1 MGTQRPLRVERQ
13 AAFWLIGLA
22 VFVLLLYLLR
32 GILLPFVAGMAIAY
46 LLDPVCDK
54 LEDWGLSRT
63 WATVVLTVSFLI
75 IAAAVIVLAVPLI
88 AQQLVDFAENVPR
101 YLEALRREI
110 SQLLSS
116 LQARMDVASFEKV
129 QTTVAESTGNVV
141 KWATGFLLG
150 MLSGG
155 VALANLLSLIVI
167 TPIVAFY
174 LLRDWDRIM
183 DQVDQWLPRQHAPT
197 IRDLARK
204 ADDRLAGF
212 VRGQGTVCLVLGVAY
227 AIALTL
233 AGLDFGLLI
242 GLFAGLLTF
251 IPYVGAIIG
260 MVLSVGVALV
270 QFDDWT
276 RIALVAAIFF
286 GGQMIEGNILTPK
299 LVGGRVGLHPV
310 WIIFALLAGGALFG
324 FVGVLL
330 AMPVATVIGVL
341 MRFALDRYKA
351 SALYQGRGGGV
362 A

>member
-1 MGTQRPLRVERQ
+1 MMLGRQ

-22 VFVLLLYLLR
+22 IFALLLYLLR
-32 GILLPFVAGMAIAY
+32 DILLPFVAGMAIAY

-54 LEDWGLSRT
+54 LEEWGLSRT
-63 WATVVLTVSFLI
+63 WATAGLTVFFVLA
-75 IAAAVIVLAVPLI
+75 AAAVIVLAVPLI
-88 AQQLVDFAENVPR
+88 AQQLVDFAENLPQ
-101 YLEALRREI
+101 YLNALRREL
-110 SQLLSS
+110 SRLLTA
-116 LQARMDVASFEKV
+116 LQARMDVGMIERFQATLADSAGKLV
-129 QTTVAESTGNVV
+129 D
-141 KWATGFLLG
+141 WATGFLLG

-174 LLRDWDRIM
+174 LLRDWDRIVAR
-183 DQVDQWLPRQHAPT
+183 VDTWLPRHHAST
-197 IRDLARK
+197 IRELARQ

-212 VRGQGTVCLVLGVAY
+212 VRGQGTVCLILGIAY

-233 AGLDFGLLI
+233 AGLNFGLVI
-242 GLFAGLLTF
+242 GLVAGLLSF

-260 MVLSVGVALV
+260 MVLSIGVALV
-270 QFDDWT
+270 QFDDWL
-276 RIALVAAIFF
+276 RVALIAAIFF

-310 WIIFALLAGGALFG
+310 WVIFALLAGGALFG

-351 SALYQGRGGGV
+351 SALYHGGGGG
-362 A
+362 AA

>member
-1 MGTQRPLRVERQ
+1 MMLGRQ

-22 VFVLLLYLLR
+22 IFALLLYLLR
-32 GILLPFVAGMAIAY
+32 DILLPFVAGMAIAY

-54 LEDWGLSRT
+54 LEEWGLSRT
-63 WATVVLTVSFLI
+63 WATAGLTVFFVLA
-75 IAAAVIVLAVPLI
+75 AAAVIVLAVPLI
-88 AQQLVDFAENVPR
+88 AQQLVDFAENLPQ
-101 YLEALRREI
+101 YLNALRREL
-110 SQLLSS
+110 SRLLTA
-116 LQARMDVASFEKV
+116 LQARMDVGMIERFQATLADSAGKLV
-129 QTTVAESTGNVV
+129 D
-141 KWATGFLLG
+141 WATGFLLG

-174 LLRDWDRIM
+174 LLRDWDRIVAR
-183 DQVDQWLPRQHAPT
+183 VDTWLPRHHAPT
-197 IRDLARK
+197 IRELARQ

-212 VRGQGTVCLVLGVAY
+212 VRGQGTVCLILGIAY

-233 AGLDFGLLI
+233 AGLNFGLVI
-242 GLFAGLLTF
+242 GLVAGLLSF

-260 MVLSVGVALV
+260 MVLSIGVALV
-270 QFDDWT
+270 QFDDWL
-276 RIALVAAIFF
+276 RVALIAAIFF

-310 WIIFALLAGGALFG
+310 WVIFALLAGGALFG

-351 SALYQGRGGGV
+351 SALYHGGGGGT